1 MHFLPAGVFGCL
13 CVCSLGLGRVGW
25 LVATGLCRWPT
36 IIYTLLGLL
45 WCADCPSC
53 VDMLSLLCIDV
64 AAVVLTASVCV
75 CVLLLCVDSKYWIC
89 LMYNIAATPQCI
101 IGALFFFWF
110 LALGT
115 V

>member
-53 VDMLSLLCIDV
+53 VDMLPLLC
-64 AAVVLTASVCV
+64 SVCV
-75 CVLLLCVDSKYWIC
+75 CVLLLCVDMLPIVVYTCCTSCADSKYVIC
-89 LMYNIAATPQCI
+89 LMYNITTTPS
-101 IGALFFFWF
+101 A
-110 LALGT
+110 
-115 V
+115 